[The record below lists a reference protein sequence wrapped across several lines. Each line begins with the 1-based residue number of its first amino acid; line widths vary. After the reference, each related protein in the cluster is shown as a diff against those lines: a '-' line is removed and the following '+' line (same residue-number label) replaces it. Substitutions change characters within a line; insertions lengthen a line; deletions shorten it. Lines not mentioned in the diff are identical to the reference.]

1 MSLIWSGDTRS
12 ADPILLEQNN
22 NILDGTISPHLKKI
36 HNNCLNFI
44 EKIEQ
49 DSNQNEDNQLFNKLI
64 TESWFEKRTI
74 TKNYFNK
81 TLSDIDKVL
90 FSLYEKENF
99 GYKLCGAGG
108 GGFFLTIGL
117 KDELKKLL
125 PNRVSDIQIDK
136 VGSYFLS

>member
-1 MSLIWSGDTRS
+1 MLW
-12 ADPILLEQNN
+12 AVVL
-22 NILDGTISPHLKKI
+22 
-36 HNNCLNFI
+36 FI
-44 EKIEQ
+44 EKIKL
-49 DSNQNEDNQLFNKLI
+49 DSNQKEHIKLLSKLI

-81 TLSDIDKVL
+81 TLSDIDEVL
-90 FSLYEKENF
+90 LDFYEKGNF

-108 GGFFLTIGL
+108 GGFFLTIGR
-117 KDELKKLL
+117 KDELKKLF